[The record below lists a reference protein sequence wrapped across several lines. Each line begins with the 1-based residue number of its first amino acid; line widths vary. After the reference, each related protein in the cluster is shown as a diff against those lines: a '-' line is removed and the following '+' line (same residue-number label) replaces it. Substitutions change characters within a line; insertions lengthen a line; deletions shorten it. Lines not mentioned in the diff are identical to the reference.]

1 MKILF
6 FSDNF
11 RPEPAPPAA
20 HVYERARLWVQAG
33 HEVTVLCT
41 APNFPEG
48 KVYPGYRNRWRGVE
62 IVDGIRVVRVKT
74 YITAN
79 EGLVRRSLDF
89 SSFALSSFC
98 FAFFEPRPDVV
109 ISTSP
114 QLFSPLAGLCYAK
127 LRGLPHVFELRDL
140 WPASL
145 AAVGMRKGF
154 VYRLLE
160 RLEMALYR
168 GSRRILAFTGAFVED
183 LVGRGISREK
193 IDLVLNGAN
202 LSLFT
207 PRPKDAELARE
218 LGLEGRFVVG
228 FLGTLGMAHGL
239 ESALEAAELLREE
252 PVSLLLVGG
261 GAERKRLMELAAAR
275 GLTNVVFVERQLKEA
290 MPRYWSLCDA
300 SLVQLRNSALFDGVI
315 PSKIFESMAMGRP
328 ILYAVPRGEGSTIV
342 ERHGAGLCVPP
353 ADPQA
358 LADAI
363 RRLMGDESLR
373 SSLAAAALKAAPTYS
388 REKQADACLEVFRK
402 AMGGEEKK
410 AV

>member
-1 MKILF
+1 MRILF

-33 HEVTVLCT
+33 HQVTVLCT

-62 IVDGIRVVRVKT
+62 VMDGIRVVRVKT

-79 EGLVRRSLDF
+79 EGILRRSLDF
-89 SSFALSSFC
+89 SSFALSSFF
-98 FAFFEPRPDVV
+98 FAFFEPRPDLVV
-109 ISTSP
+109 STSP
-114 QLFSPLAGLCYAK
+114 QLFSPLAGLCHAK
-127 LRGLPHVFELRDL
+127 LRRLPHVFELRDL

-145 AAVGMRKGF
+145 AAVGMKKGLA
-154 VYRLLE
+154 YRLLE
-160 RLEMALYR
+160 RLELRLYR
-168 GSRRILAFTGAFVED
+168 GSRRVLAFTGAFVED
-183 LVGRGISREK
+183 LAGRGIAREK

-202 LSLFT
+202 LALFS
-207 PRPKDAELARE
+207 PRPKDPELVRE

-239 ESALEAAELLREE
+239 DSALEAAELLRDA

-261 GAERKRLMELAAAR
+261 GAERKRLVELAAAK

-300 SLVQLRNSALFDGVI
+300 SLVQLRDSPLFAGVI
-315 PSKIFESMAMGRP
+315 PSKIFESMAMGLP
-328 ILYAVPRGEGSTIV
+328 ILYAVPAGEGSAIV
-342 ERHGAGLCVPP
+342 ERHGAGICVPP
-353 ADPQA
+353 ADPA
-358 LADAI
+358 A
-363 RRLMGDESLR
+363 
-373 SSLAAAALKAAPTYS
+373 LAAAIGRLMQDTDLRRSLAQAALAAAPGYS
-388 REKQADACLEVFRK
+388 REIQAEACLEVFRK
-402 AMGGEEKK
+402 ALR
-410 AV
+410 